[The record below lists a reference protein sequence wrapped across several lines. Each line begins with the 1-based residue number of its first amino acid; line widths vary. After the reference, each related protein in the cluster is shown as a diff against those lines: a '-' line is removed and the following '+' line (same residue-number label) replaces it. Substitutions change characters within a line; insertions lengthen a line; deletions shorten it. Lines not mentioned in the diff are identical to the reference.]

1 MGGAMILHTS
11 PYRLVVL
18 PGIIVL
24 IWLLALVGVLPADVV
39 ASVSTI
45 VVLCALAPVGRWFG
59 QSQDRD
65 GADEVA
71 GLTR

>member
-1 MGGAMILHTS
+1 MILHTS
-11 PYRLVVL
+11 PRRLVVL

-24 IWLLALVGVLPADVV
+24 IWLLVLVGVLPAGVA

-45 VVLCALAPVGRWFG
+45 VVLCALAPVGRWLG

-65 GADEVA
+65 GAEEVI

>member
-1 MGGAMILHTS
+1 MILHTP

-24 IWLLALVGVLPADVV
+24 IWLLVLVGVLPADVA

-45 VVLCALAPVGRWFG
+45 VVLCALTPVGKWLG
-59 QSQDRD
+59 QSMAYEQ
-65 GADEVA
+65 G
-71 GLTR
+71 

>member
-1 MGGAMILHTS
+1 MILHTF

-18 PGIIVL
+18 PGMIVL
-24 IWLLALVGVLPADVV
+24 IWLLVLVGVLPADVA
-39 ASVSTI
+39 ASVSTT
-45 VVLCALAPVGRWFG
+45 VVLCALAPVGRWLG

-65 GADEVA
+65 GADEVT